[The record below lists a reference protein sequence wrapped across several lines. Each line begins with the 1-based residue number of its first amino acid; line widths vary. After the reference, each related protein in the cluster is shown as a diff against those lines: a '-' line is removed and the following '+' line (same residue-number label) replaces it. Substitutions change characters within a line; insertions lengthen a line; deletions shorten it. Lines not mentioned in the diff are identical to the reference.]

1 MELKTKTCWCFV
13 WVRYKEGFMNRT
25 LFGGKTSW
33 GLDFFF
39 LTLHG
44 HVFFSLPWLWER
56 TKCFLRSIFTDSDLI
71 DHYWRFFDIF
81 FCFFGPTVVK
91 PSGRSQRILLKCF
104 SSVLFWI
111 LDEETSGFAFS
122 PFLWRCVESLHLFLA
137 WHRFLFLAFPH
148 FLIKLFC
155 TAGGEGEGS
164 RPCLSC
170 QVVIEVFVLKCWF

>member
-1 MELKTKTCWCFV
+1 MWSWRLKLADVSSGYGTKRV
-13 WVRYKEGFMNRT
+13 
-25 LFGGKTSW
+25 SW
-33 GLDFFF
+33 TEPSLEVKLPEDWTFFF

-44 HVFFSLPWLWER
+44 HVFFSPDSEKGPSASWDPYLQTLIWLIIIEDFS
-56 TKCFLRSIFTDSDLI
+56 T
-71 DHYWRFFDIF
+71 YFFV
-81 FCFFGPTVVK
+81 FFGPTVVK

>member
-44 HVFFSLPWLWER
+44 HVFFSPLTLRKDQVLPEIHIYRLWFDWSLL
-56 TKCFLRSIFTDSDLI
+56 KIFRHI
-71 DHYWRFFDIF
+71 